1 MQGQVPAQRVSSSDD
16 SLIAFGLIVA
26 VLIAGGWFVWYRY
39 HTQIA
44 AGVIA
49 VQHWH
54 MHFIGLFSDRY
65 RTLDA
70 QVLALNPADVSARTL
85 LRLCHLVGLFFRIP
99 VAAGLGGLAI
109 LCLMLAAPSRFT
121 RTLDLARL
129 MRIQAEVFGS
139 IGAFVG
145 RNLRPARL
153 ADGPPRPLD
162 PALHVHE
169 WIDRYARRPDGT
181 FDEDCARRELTTQL
195 GPLWQGPRRAAPH
208 VRCLFAAFALQS
220 ARQRNAALAF
230 LGDIAGSLSRDHR
243 EDPSGPPSALEIPP
257 ALAQRAD
264 AILARP
270 PLVDGCSAVASRHA
284 FTATAMMSVLCEARR
299 KAGVLAPAQFNFL
312 KLIDRRLWYALH
324 SLGFPGG
331 VEASAVPMPNP
342 RVEAAGARDHWAA
355 ECQAGRPLRVPSIDR
370 AALAIRAAVNDA
382 GHDTTTEEPS

>member
-16 SLIAFGLIVA
+16 SLIAFGLILT
-26 VLIAGGWFVWYRY
+26 VLIAGGWFLWYRS
-39 HTQIA
+39 HAQIA

-49 VQHWH
+49 VQHWQ
-54 MHFIGLFSDRY
+54 MRFVSLFTDRY
-65 RTLDA
+65 RTLAA
-70 QVLALNPADVSARTL
+70 QALALNPADASARTL

-99 VAAGLGGLAI
+99 VSVGLGGLAI
-109 LCLMLAAPSRFT
+109 LCLTRATPSRFT

-129 MRIQAEVFGS
+129 MRVQAEVFGS

-145 RNLRPARL
+145 RNLRPVRL

-169 WIDRYARRPDGT
+169 WIERYARRPDGT
-181 FDEDCARRELTTQL
+181 FDEDGARRELTAQL

-208 VRCLFAAFALQS
+208 VRCIFAVFALQS

-230 LGDIAGSLSRDHR
+230 LGDIAGSLSRDRR

-264 AILARP
+264 AILVRP
-270 PLVDGCSAVASRHA
+270 PLVDGCSAVAGRHA
-284 FTATAMMSVLCEARR
+284 FTATAMMSVLCEVRR
-299 KAGVLAPAQFNFL
+299 KAGVLAPAQFSFL

-331 VEASAVPMPNP
+331 AEAPAVPMPNP

-355 ECQAGRPLRVPSIDR
+355 ECQAGRPLHVPSIDR
-370 AALAIRAAVNDA
+370 AALAIRAAANDA
-382 GHDTTTEEPS
+382 GHGTMIEEPS